1 MLLPFT
7 CLFMTCEI
15 INVIW
20 SVSNCFWNTALNEAL
35 KQEVERLKI
44 ATGEMASQSDA
55 YNFGMQQHLPYT
67 QSSFYS
73 QKPQGGPSDAQQMQM
88 PQFHSLQ
95 SNMLNHHH
103 PMLTASHS
111 QSQAFSE
118 MLHHDSLG
126 RLRGLDI
133 NARGSHLV
141 KSEGPSI
148 SASESSSTFWSN
160 GYDLCLTSQSVKC
173 P

>member
-7 CLFMTCEI
+7 CLFMTFEI

-55 YNFGMQQHLPYT
+55 YNFGMQQHLPYN

-126 RLRGLDI
+126 RFRGLDI

-160 GYDLCLTSQSVKC
+160 GYDLCLTSPSVKC